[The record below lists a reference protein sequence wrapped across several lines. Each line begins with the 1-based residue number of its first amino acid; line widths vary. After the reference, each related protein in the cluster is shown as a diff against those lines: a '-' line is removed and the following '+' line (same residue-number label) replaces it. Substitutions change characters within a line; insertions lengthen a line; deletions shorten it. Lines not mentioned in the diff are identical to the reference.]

1 MIKKIIVK
9 SKTFI
14 VVFIYLFGVI
24 IFGEVHPFSKF
35 PMYNSFANW
44 SYVFYIT
51 DHNDSLIP
59 CKKLHTTGGKLGHNF
74 YAICNKKNIGY
85 GDGLESNLEL
95 KKIGFEMMQLL
106 LNKPENIKMKNEKLK
121 LWRTFFY
128 YKNDSI
134 LHLNQLI
141 YESNM
146 E

>member
-1 MIKKIIVK
+1 MIKKITRKLSSFIIVL
-9 SKTFI
+9 
-14 VVFIYLFGVI
+14 IYFTGVI
-24 IFGEVHPFSKF
+24 VFGETHPFSSF

-51 DHNDSLIP
+51 DTNDSLIP
-59 CKKLHTTGGKLGHNF
+59 CNKLHTTGGNLGHNF
-74 YAICNKKNIGY
+74 YAICSKKNIGY

-95 KKIGFEMMQLL
+95 KKVGSEMMQLI
-106 LNKPENIKMKNEKLK
+106 LNKPQNSQIRTKKLK
-121 LWRTFFY
+121 LWRTYYY

-134 LHLNQLI
+134 LHLTQLI

>member
-1 MIKKIIVK
+1 MIKKIIRK
-9 SKTFI
+9 LISFI
-14 VVFIYLFGVI
+14 VVLIYLVGVI
-24 IFGEVHPFSKF
+24 LFGEVHPFSKF

-44 SYVFYIT
+44 SYVFYVT
-51 DHNDSLIP
+51 DVNDSLIP
-59 CKKLHTTGGKLGHNF
+59 CYKLNTTCGKLGHNF
-74 YAICNKKNIGY
+74 YAICSKKNIRY

-106 LNKPENIKMKNEKLK
+106 LNKPENSLRKKEKLK
-121 LWRTFFY
+121 LWRTIFY

-134 LHLNQLI
+134 LHKNQLI